1 MIQKIKIIKT
11 LIIIFSLSLSF
22 SANAQTVEEII
33 KGRKAMFSENY
44 QNAKKISILLKSKRI
59 EEAKPLMKKI
69 SDNYIKLLDY
79 FPENAK
85 EGFKTGALPSI
96 WENKDE
102 FNALMKKAS
111 DDMIKL
117 AKAIDTAEDLREN
130 VYVRESLETS
140 QLSAKSGTRFRSVS
154 KETNPPKISTTM
166 AADVVSEVRCGSK
179 VGGSAHN
186 LLNTP
191 PASISEPTDASAIVL
206 ISDFSLGT
214 EEDIGDVDSDEEM
227 APS

>member
-1 MIQKIKIIKT
+1 MIQKIKIIKII
-11 LIIIFSLSLSF
+11 IIIFSLTFSF
-22 SANAQTVEEII
+22 SAYAQTVEEII

-59 EEAKPLMKKI
+59 DEAKPLMKKI

-79 FPENAK
+79 FPENTK

-117 AKAIDTAEDLREN
+117 AKAIETAEDLRAAQKELMWSN
-130 VYVRESLETS
+130 CSVCHS
-140 QLSAKSGTRFRSVS
+140 KFR
-154 KETNPPKISTTM
+154 
-166 AADVVSEVRCGSK
+166 
-179 VGGSAHN
+179 AHH
-186 LLNTP
+186 
-191 PASISEPTDASAIVL
+191 
-206 ISDFSLGT
+206 
-214 EEDIGDVDSDEEM
+214 
-227 APS
+227 

>member
-69 SDNYIKLLDY
+69 LDNYVKLIDY
-79 FPENAK
+79 FPDNTK
-85 EGFKTGALPSI
+85 EGFKTGALPTI

-111 DDMIKL
+111 DDMVKL
-117 AKAIDTAEDLREN
+117 TKAIETASDLRAIQKELMWSN
-130 VYVRESLETS
+130 CTACHS
-140 QLSAKSGTRFRSVS
+140 KFR
-154 KETNPPKISTTM
+154 
-166 AADVVSEVRCGSK
+166 
-179 VGGSAHN
+179 
-186 LLNTP
+186 
-191 PASISEPTDASAIVL
+191 
-206 ISDFSLGT
+206 
-214 EEDIGDVDSDEEM
+214 
-227 APS
+227 APH

>member
-1 MIQKIKIIKT
+1 MVQKIKIIKA
-11 LIIIFSLSLSF
+11 LIIIFSLNIPF

-79 FPENAK
+79 FPENTK
-85 EGFKTGALPSI
+85 EGFKTEALPSI

-111 DDMIKL
+111 EDMIKL
-117 AKAIDTAEDLREN
+117 AKVIDTAEDLRAVQKELMWSN
-130 VYVRESLETS
+130 C
-140 QLSAKSGTRFRSVS
+140 SACHSKFR
-154 KETNPPKISTTM
+154 
-166 AADVVSEVRCGSK
+166 
-179 VGGSAHN
+179 
-186 LLNTP
+186 
-191 PASISEPTDASAIVL
+191 
-206 ISDFSLGT
+206 
-214 EEDIGDVDSDEEM
+214 
-227 APS
+227 APH

>member
-1 MIQKIKIIKT
+1 MTQKIKIIKT
-11 LIIIFSLSLSF
+11 LIIIFSLSSPF

-44 QNAKKISILLKSKRI
+44 QNAKKISILLKSKKI

-79 FPENAK
+79 FPENTK
-85 EGFKTGALPSI
+85 EGFKTEALPTI

-117 AKAIDTAEDLREN
+117 AKAIETAEDLRATQKELMWSN
-130 VYVRESLETS
+130 CTACHS
-140 QLSAKSGTRFRSVS
+140 RFR
-154 KETNPPKISTTM
+154 
-166 AADVVSEVRCGSK
+166 
-179 VGGSAHN
+179 
-186 LLNTP
+186 
-191 PASISEPTDASAIVL
+191 
-206 ISDFSLGT
+206 
-214 EEDIGDVDSDEEM
+214 
-227 APS
+227 APH